1 MAPSTIKIFMISK
14 LQFISQGTDAATHL
28 RQVSEACDA
37 GIRWV
42 QLRMKDFPTG
52 EILSTAHRAKE
63 ICDHFNARLIINDHP
78 RIAVSVNACG
88 VHLGKTDMPVAEARS
103 ITGAGM
109 LIGATANTFADIV
122 LHRHSGA
129 DYIGL
134 GPLRFT
140 GTKKN
145 LGPLL
150 GLEGYKR
157 ILRLFNAVDINI
169 PVIAIGGIVPDD
181 IPGLLQAGVRGVA
194 VSGAI
199 ATSVDKKKVV
209 QTMQEMFHLQIL
221 K

>member
-1 MAPSTIKIFMISK
+1 MISK
-14 LQFISQGTDAATHL
+14 LQFISQGADAAAHL
-28 RQVSEACDA
+28 QLVSEACAA

-42 QLRMKDFPTG
+42 QLRMKDFPTD
-52 EILSTAHRAKE
+52 EILSAARQAKE
-63 ICDHFNARLIINDHP
+63 ICDRYNAKLIINDHP
-78 RIAVSVNACG
+78 RIAVAVNACG

-103 ITGAGM
+103 ITGGGM
-109 LIGATANTFADIV
+109 LIGATANTFADIEA
-122 LHRHSGA
+122 HRHSGA

-145 LGPLL
+145 LSPVL
-150 GLEGYKR
+150 GLEGYQR
-157 ILRLFNAVDINI
+157 ILRLFNADDINI

-181 IPGLLQAGVRGVA
+181 IPGLLQAGVHGVA

-199 ATSVDKKKVV
+199 AAAADKRKVV

-221 K
+221 Q